1 MPKLRVIIKPPPE
14 PQGEPEQQV
23 EALRDYLLQ
32 MSEELAYV
40 LTHLE
45 ADNINDSTFERIQ
58 GMIPR
63 PYTGLPVMDGDAS
76 AGQSEQWARGDHR
89 HGHDST
95 KADVTALEE
104 TAGDL
109 ADHVTDTGN
118 PHEVTAAQVGLGN
131 VDNVRQYSAS
141 NPPPIP
147 TPGEVGAVPVTREI
161 NGHALSADVDLDYS
175 DVGAVPTT
183 LEVNGHALSGDIDLT
198 AADVGAVSTADVGA
212 AGGVAEL
219 DSNGMV
225 PSAQLPSYV
234 DDVLEY
240 ASLSDFP
247 VTGESGKIYVALD
260 TGRTYRWSGSAYTEI
275 SESLALG
282 ETSSTAYRGDRGKT
296 AYDHSQVTSGNPHN
310 VTAAEVG
317 LGNVANERQYS
328 ALNPPPLPTPADI
341 GAATAQDLSNHVGDT
356 ANPHGVTAAQAGAR
370 PDTWMPTAAD
380 VGARADTWMPTASDV
395 GARPDTW
402 TPTASDVGARPDD
415 WVPDAE
421 DVPYDNTGSGLM
433 ATDVQA
439 AIDEI
444 AQGGGGGGTAAAAVS
459 YDNTGSG
466 IAATNVQDAIDE
478 VYGDIPAQ
486 ASDIGAQPT
495 ITASG
500 ILKGD
505 GAGGVSAAVAGTD
518 YQAPLTAGTDY
529 ATPAELADKAN
540 QAQLAYVET
549 GTTASRAYSVGEY
562 FCWNGL
568 LYRVTSPIS
577 NGGTITPGTNCEA
590 AAGGLANSYGMDI
603 SNAITINNSRLKNAI
618 IKAYLYPNRKVEVS
632 VVAEAN
638 VTLTSA
644 QNTLLSISSP
654 YYPTSGL
661 YYCGVGM
668 VRLTTPVAVYV
679 GNVTQLNVQHG
690 GLSVGDKVSLNI
702 SWYI

>member
-14 PQGEPEQQV
+14 PTGDAERDV
-23 EALRDYLLQ
+23 EAQRDYLLQ

-63 PYTGLPVMDGDAS
+63 PYTGLPVMDGEAS

-89 HGHDST
+89 HGHDSS

-104 TAGDL
+104 TADDL
-109 ADHVTDTGN
+109 ADHVADIGN

-147 TPGEVGAVPVTREI
+147 TPGEVGAI
-161 NGHALSADVDLDYS
+161 
-175 DVGAVPTT
+175 PTT
-183 LEVNGHALSGDIDLT
+183 EKGS
-198 AADVGAVSTADVGA
+198 

-219 DSNGMV
+219 DANGMV

-240 ASLSDFP
+240 ASLSAFP
-247 VTGESGKIYVALD
+247 VTGESGKIYVAQD
-260 TGRTYRWSGSAYTEI
+260 TNKTYRWSGSAYTEI
-275 SESLALG
+275 SKSLALG

-317 LGNVANERQYS
+317 
-328 ALNPPPLPTPADI
+328 
-341 GAATAQDLSNHVGDT
+341 
-356 ANPHGVTAAQAGAR
+356 
-370 PDTWMPTAAD
+370 
-380 VGARADTWMPTASDV
+380 ARADTWMPTASDV

-402 TPTASDVGARPDD
+402 TPTAADVGARPDTWTPTAADVGARPDD

-439 AIDEI
+439 AIDEL
-444 AQGGGGGGTAAAAVS
+444 AQGGGGGGTAASAVS

-466 IAATNVQDAIDE
+466 LAATNVQDAIDE
-478 VYGDIPAQ
+478 VYGDIPSQ
-486 ASDIGAQPT
+486 PSDIGAQDT

-505 GAGGVSAAVAGTD
+505 GQGGVSAATPGTD
-518 YQAPLTAGTDY
+518 YQAPID
-529 ATPAELADKAN
+529 
-540 QAQLAYVET
+540 
-549 GTTASRAYSVGEY
+549 
-562 FCWNGL
+562 
-568 LYRVTSPIS
+568 
-577 NGGTITPGTNCEA
+577 
-590 AAGGLANSYGMDI
+590 
-603 SNAITINNSRLKNAI
+603 
-618 IKAYLYPNRKVEVS
+618 
-632 VVAEAN
+632 
-638 VTLTSA
+638 
-644 QNTLLSISSP
+644 LSIVNGKLCVT
-654 YYPTSGL
+654 YE
-661 YYCGVGM
+661 V
-668 VRLTTPVAVYV
+668 TP
-679 GNVTQLNVQHG
+679 
-690 GLSVGDKVSLNI
+690 
-702 SWYI
+702 

>member
-58 GMIPR
+58 SMIPR
-63 PYTGLPVMDGDAS
+63 PYTGLPVMDGEAS
-76 AGQSEQWARGDHR
+76 SGQSEQWARGDHR
-89 HGHDST
+89 HEHDST

-104 TAGDL
+104 TAEDL
-109 ADHVTDTGN
+109 ADHVADAGN

-147 TPGEVGAVPVTREI
+147 TPGEVGAI
-161 NGHALSADVDLDYS
+161 
-175 DVGAVPTT
+175 PTT
-183 LEVNGHALSGDIDLT
+183 EKGS
-198 AADVGAVSTADVGA
+198 

-240 ASLSDFP
+240 ASLSVFP
-247 VTGESGKIYVALD
+247 TAGESGKIYVALD
-260 TGRTYRWSGSAYTEI
+260 TGRTYRWSGSAYVEI

-282 ETSSTAYRGDRGKT
+282 ETSSTAYRGDRGKI
-296 AYDHSQVTSGNPHN
+296 AYDHSQTTSGNPHN
-310 VTAAEVG
+310 VSASDVG

-328 ALNPPPLPTPADI
+328 AQNPPPYPITSVNGST
-341 GAATAQDLSNHVGDT
+341 GAVSLA
-356 ANPHGVTAAQAGAR
+356 
-370 PDTWMPTAAD
+370 AAD
-380 VGARADTWMPTASDV
+380 VGAR
-395 GARPDTW
+395 PDN
-402 TPTASDVGARPDD
+402 

-439 AIDEI
+439 AIDEL

-459 YDNTGSG
+459 YDNTGSSLT
-466 IAATNVQDAIDE
+466 ATNVQDAIDE
-478 VYGDIPAQ
+478 VYGDIPSQ
-486 ASDIGAQPT
+486 PSDIGAQPT

-518 YQAPLTAGTDY
+518 YQAPID
-529 ATPAELADKAN
+529 
-540 QAQLAYVET
+540 
-549 GTTASRAYSVGEY
+549 
-562 FCWNGL
+562 
-568 LYRVTSPIS
+568 
-577 NGGTITPGTNCEA
+577 
-590 AAGGLANSYGMDI
+590 
-603 SNAITINNSRLKNAI
+603 
-618 IKAYLYPNRKVEVS
+618 
-632 VVAEAN
+632 
-638 VTLTSA
+638 
-644 QNTLLSISSP
+644 LSIVNGKICVI
-654 YYPTSGL
+654 YE
-661 YYCGVGM
+661 V
-668 VRLTTPVAVYV
+668 TP
-679 GNVTQLNVQHG
+679 
-690 GLSVGDKVSLNI
+690 
-702 SWYI
+702 